1 MLQLPAGFDIALLYS
16 DLFTL
21 AAPFVSITLFMA
33 CGYLINKALK
43 KLP

>member
-1 MLQLPAGFDIALLYS
+1 MLQLPDGFDLAQLFS

-21 AAPFVSITLFMA
+21 AAPFVSITFFMA